1 MKSLTPLLIVA
12 LLLPASAQAA
22 KKKKKKPL
30 PVPAFYE
37 AASPMIAT
45 VEFVQEYLAGGQRQQ
60 TRGYTDGVVLTAD
73 GLVLISGRVRFPQ
86 RSGSRLTGGS
96 LPELSD
102 FRLNFSDGREL
113 SAEVL
118 AFENDLNLGLLR
130 ITDAPAEGLP
140 HVDWREGYE
149 AQVGD
154 GLRTLTLYTQEYGRK
169 PVYSG
174 VGVNALLDT
183 PQQVWSL
190 SGASSNILG
199 APLWDESGQAVG
211 VVAEVPM
218 NPWAGRQVMP
228 DLSGPVGLSYDR
240 FKGWIA
246 QTLIE
251 EQKKSAEQQED
262 DDAAW
267 LGVLF
272 DPLNRDL
279 AKHLKLSEGGGV
291 IVSRVVPGS
300 PAEAVGMQPLDVLVA
315 MDGQRIAVEQE
326 ADTAQFARDI
336 RKREAGSTVL
346 FTRERPG
353 GATDQ
358 LSVVLIQAPRSE
370 LHAERRT
377 DESFEL
383 TVRELTTD
391 TLLSQRLDP
400 GTPGVVVDGL
410 TRAGWA
416 GLSGLRQDSIIQR
429 INEHEVTDLDSFTA
443 AMAAIAEQAPEKV
456 LFFVRLGR
464 NTGFFVAE
472 PNWAEVQR

>member
-1 MKSLTPLLIVA
+1 VRRLLPLLVVA
-12 LLLPASAQAA
+12 LLAPSVGHAA
-22 KKKKKKPL
+22 RKKKPQ
-30 PVPAFYE
+30 PVPVFYE
-37 AASPMIAT
+37 TAGRTLAT

-60 TRGYTDGVVLTAD
+60 TRGYTDGFVISAD

-102 FRLNFSDGREL
+102 FLLHFSDGREL
-113 SAEVL
+113 RAEVL
-118 AFENDLNLGLLR
+118 GFENDLNLGLLR
-130 ITDAPAEGLP
+130 IVDVPAGGLP
-140 HVDWREGYE
+140 HIQWREGYD

-154 GLRTLTLYTQEYGRK
+154 GLRTLTLYTEEFGRK
-169 PVYSG
+169 PVFSG
-174 VGVNALLDT
+174 LGVNARLDT
-183 PQQVWSL
+183 PQDVWSL
-190 SGASSNILG
+190 SGASSDILG
-199 APLWDESGQAVG
+199 APLCDDQGHVVG

-218 NPWAGRQVMP
+218 SAWAGRQVMP

-240 FKGWIA
+240 FKAWIA
-246 QTLIE
+246 QTVTE
-251 EQKKSAEQQED
+251 EKQVAAQQEED

-267 LGVLF
+267 LGVMF
-272 DPLNRDL
+272 EPLDRDL
-279 AKHLKLSEGGGV
+279 AKHLKVSDGGGV

-300 PAEAVGMQPLDVLVA
+300 PAEAVGLQPLDILVA
-315 MDGQRIAVEQE
+315 MDGARIGVQQD
-326 ADTAQFARDI
+326 ADTAQFARQI
-336 RKREAGSTVL
+336 RERKAGSTVV

-353 GATDQ
+353 GATDD
-358 LSVVLIQAPRSE
+358 VPIVLVQAPRSE

-377 DESFEL
+377 DDEFEL

-391 TLLSQRLDP
+391 TLLAQRLPP

-429 INEHEVTDLDSFTA
+429 INEHDVVDLEGFTA
-443 AMAAIAEQAPEKV
+443 AMDAIAQERPGKV
-456 LFFVRLGR
+456 LFFVRYGR

-472 PNWAEVQR
+472 PNWDDVGR